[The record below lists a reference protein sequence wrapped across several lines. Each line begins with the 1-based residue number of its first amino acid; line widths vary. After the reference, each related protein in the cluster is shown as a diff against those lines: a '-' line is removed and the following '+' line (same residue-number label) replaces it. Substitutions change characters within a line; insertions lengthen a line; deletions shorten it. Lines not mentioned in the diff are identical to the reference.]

1 MATEPIGHRAPEL
14 RQFLLGDDRRRTLCL
29 IALLLQAGFLREPLV
44 DLPLGGDPIL
54 LGVAFGEAA
63 ALGAEIGGGA
73 YHLRTLCR
81 IAPMTEQHRLSGPR
95 QAAHIDTPFAQVFY
109 KLAHE
114 GRDGIAELLRRK
126 FGKASK
132 IAARLK
138 HLLERRSEIA
148 LRRFVA
154 CAVLLHIVRH
164 DRNSSNKKRETS
176 PFQYSSRCVLPAVGR
191 YGACSILISYIARTS
206 SAWTSTRPASKPT
219 RPSCSISSNYCAAVT
234 SIGRGRSCCRRRCTP
249 SMHRAPCSMRR
260 SRCSR
265 MARSP
270 IRSSNTAIAW
280 PCNCS
285 RWNGMRSSI
294 CLRDTPR
301 TPRIGKNASGC
312 WTRRAA
318 VVMRTTIPA
327 SASRRPVADSAS
339 ATPRCGTSSMSLAVT
354 TARLR

>member
-14 RQFLLGDDRRRTLCL
+14 RHFLLGDDRRRTQCL
-29 IALLLQAGFLREPLV
+29 IALLHQAGFLREPLV
-44 DLPLGGDPIL
+44 ALPLGGEPIL
-54 LGVAFGEAA
+54 LGEAIGEGAA
-63 ALGAEIGGGA
+63 
-73 YHLRTLCR
+73 
-81 IAPMTEQHRLSGPR
+81 QS
-95 QAAHIDTPFAQVFY
+95 DTPFAQVFK

-164 DRNSSNKKRETS
+164 DRNSSNIKRETS

-191 YGACSILISYIARTS
+191 YGACSLLISYIARTS

-219 RPSCSISSNYCAAVT
+219 RPSCSITSNYCAAVT
-234 SIGRGRSCCRRRCTP
+234 SIGRGRICCRRRCTP

-280 PCNCS
+280 PCYCS
-285 RWNGMRSSI
+285 RWNGMSSSI

-312 WTRRAA
+312 WTR
-318 VVMRTTIPA
+318 
-327 SASRRPVADSAS
+327 
-339 ATPRCGTSSMSLAVT
+339 
-354 TARLR
+354 